1 MTSSIRSLTA
11 RPLVTTL
18 LLGALLLVA
27 WLTWGSPSSDD
38 GTQRVMWLGGER
50 FEIELAT
57 TPTSRQR
64 GLMHRPPLAE
74 DQGMLFIYPDEAR
87 RSFWMKNVSFAI
99 DILYL
104 DAEWR
109 VIHRHE
115 AVPPCRRD
123 PCPGYPSDAAARYV
137 LELPAGTA
145 GRLSL
150 EAGTRIDPPAP
161 VGAAKK
167 KAPDG

>member
-1 MTSSIRSLTA
+1 MPTPLRTLTS
-11 RPLVTTL
+11 RPFTTTL

-27 WLTWGSPSSDD
+27 WLAWGSPSSDD

-57 TPTSRQR
+57 TPTSRRR
-64 GLMHRPPLAE
+64 GLMHRPPLA
-74 DQGMLFIYPDEAR
+74 DNQGMLFIYPDEAP

-104 DAEWR
+104 DADWR
-109 VIHRHE
+109 LVQRHE
-115 AVPPCRRD
+115 SVPPCRRD
-123 PCPGYPSDAAARYV
+123 PCPGYPSHAAARYV

-145 GRLSL
+145 SRLSL
-150 EAGTRIDPPAP
+150 EPGARVDPPVP
-161 VGAAKK
+161 VGATKK
-167 KAPDG
+167 KAPD